1 MLGRTL
7 CVAVFF
13 GIAAQVAVAQAS
25 PEVEATMNKMLA
37 ALQTKSLTD
46 FVAGGDTRFRASM
59 TQWLFDGVSVQF
71 APRLKKGYTTTFLG
85 SLNQQGYTVYLWK
98 LQFKAG
104 GDDLLVTMAAK
115 EGKVGGF
122 FLR

>member
-1 MLGRTL
+1 MLGRML

-13 GIAAQVAVAQAS
+13 GIAAQVAAAQAS

-46 FVAGGDTRFRASM
+46 FVAGGDTQFRASM

-71 APRLKKGYTTTFLG
+71 ASRLKKGYTTTFLG
-85 SLNQQGYTVYLWK
+85 SLNQQGYTAYLWK
-98 LQFKAG
+98 LQFKVG
-104 GDDLLVTMAAK
+104 GDDLLVTMAVK